1 MPDTEYVLPAI
12 ATEAEVIVTDWPPL
26 LEKLRVKVPAEV
38 AVGATDVPLVR
49 LSLMTCACALLVLD
63 PNRPNM
69 YPATAAKAM
78 RVAAMMR
85 TVAMIGEI
93 PFLCRPD
100 IFIGLRSSQII
111 LTVV

>member
-1 MPDTEYVLPAI
+1 MADADE
-12 ATEAEVIVTDWPPL
+12 IVTDWPPM
-26 LEKLRVKVPAEV
+26 LENVRVSTSVLEESEDP
-38 AVGATDVPLVR
+38 T
-49 LSLMTCACALLVLD
+49 TCACALLVLD

-85 TVAMIGEI
+85 TVAMTGEI